1 MKTMIALSATA
12 IALAALAGQAQGAA
26 SPEQRIAALERQV
39 ATLTRALPTR
49 PQATPA
55 DRKIAALQKRATAL
69 EKRVKKLEAEAKET
83 TAAMLAFL
91 LVSVFEIGYTQ
102 CLTAVTADAFA
113 GTWNVV
119 DQIAQTAQAK
129 TYFGPQPVVTDSDA
143 CTDLKITR
151 QQTVPPS
158 VAPFSALTALIQ
170 E

>member
-1 MKTMIALSATA
+1 MKTIVALAA
-12 IALAALAGQAQGAA
+12 ILIALAAGLAGQAQAAA

-39 ATLTRALPTR
+39 AR
-49 PQATPA
+49 
-55 DRKIAALQKRATAL
+55 IGALQKRATAL
-69 EKRVKKLEAEAKET
+69 ERRVKKLEAEAKEVNG
-83 TAAMLAFL
+83 AMLAFAL
-91 LVSVFEIGYTQ
+91 ITVVSLQYTQ
-102 CLTAVTADAFA
+102 CLTAVTADAFT

-119 DQIAQTAQAK
+119 DQIAAATQAGK
-129 TYFGPQPVVTDSDA
+129 VYVGPQPVVADSDA